1 MRATVVI
8 PARDAA
14 RTLPETLDA
23 LADQDLAEPFEV
35 IVVDNGSND
44 DTPQLASEHPRVDK
58 VLRRERGAG
67 PGAARNDGVAAATGP
82 VIAFTDSDCV
92 PSPAWL
98 REGLA
103 AMDGADLVQGQ
114 VLPVEG
120 IPVGPFDHTLWVTS
134 EYGLYETANL
144 LVRREWFDR
153 VGGFEDVVDT
163 RHERPFG
170 EDALFA
176 WRARRAGARTAFA
189 PGALI
194 HHAVFPGT
202 PEQYLDERRRDRH
215 FATLA
220 DLIPELREVFFYR
233 RFFLNRRSAA
243 FAAAA
248 AATVATRKPAALLA
262 FAPWALLVKE
272 ESKRRTGVASKRVAV
287 TVARGD
293 AIAFAGLLKAS
304 INGKGP
310 LL

>member
-1 MRATVVI
+1 VVI

-14 RTLPETLDA
+14 RTLQNTLDA
-23 LADQDLAEPFEV
+23 LAAQDLGEPFEV
-35 IVVDNGSND
+35 IVADNGSDD
-44 DTPQLASEHPRVDK
+44 DTPQLAESHPRVDK

-67 PGAARNDGVAAATGP
+67 PGAARNDGVQAAAGE

-92 PSPAWL
+92 PSPRWL
-98 REGLA
+98 AAGLA
-103 AMDGADLVQGQ
+103 AMEHADLVQGR

-120 IPVGPFDHTLWVTS
+120 VPIGPFDHTLWVTS

-144 LVRREWFDR
+144 LVRKRVFAQ

-176 WRARRAGARTAFA
+176 WRAKRLGARTTFSED
-189 PGALI
+189 ALV

-202 PEQYLDERRRDRH
+202 AEQYVDERRRDRH

-220 DLIPELREVFFYR
+220 DLIPELRDLFFYR
-233 RFFLNRRSAA
+233 RYFLNRRSAA
-243 FAAAA
+243 FTAGVAATAALRHPAAA
-248 AATVATRKPAALLA
+248 LA
-262 FAPWALLVKE
+262 WIPWARLVRE
-272 ESKRRTGVASKRVAV
+272 ESKRRTGVPSKRVAV
-287 TVARGD
+287 AVARGD
-293 AIAFAGLLKAS
+293 AISFAGLLKAS
-304 INGKGP
+304 LKGKGP